1 MIRRHKRR
9 RQPDPRQLLLFTQEE
24 MAGEPLSP
32 DHSEPAN
39 QENQENQEDQ
49 EKTEGIEDIGKP
61 EKPER
66 PEKPENPENPEKPE
80 PPEDLEKPES
90 PEKPEKPEPPE
101 DPENPEKERPAPAA
115 KTDIVELLVGAMQLL
130 SHYSPGE
137 VRLIAMQTAALMQ
150 GDIGFEL
157 PYRVPAI
164 NGYEMR
170 GDMLAALAYVSIA
183 QSFPNMT
190 DSIGLNWEKEYSEA
204 KARYSNS

>member
-32 DHSEPAN
+32 DHSEPAS
-39 QENQENQEDQ
+39 QENQEDQ

-66 PEKPENPENPEKPE
+66 PER
-80 PPEDLEKPES
+80 PEDLEKPES

-150 GDIGFEL
+150 GDIDFEL

>member
-32 DHSEPAN
+32 DHSEPAS
-39 QENQENQEDQ
+39 QENQEDQ

-66 PEKPENPENPEKPE
+66 PER
-80 PPEDLEKPES
+80 PEDLEKPES

-150 GDIGFEL
+150 GDIDFEL

-170 GDMLAALAYVSIA
+170 GDMMAALAYVSIA

>member
-32 DHSEPAN
+32 DHSEPAS

-49 EKTEGIEDIGKP
+49 EDQEKTEGIEEIGKPEPPENPEKPESPEKPEDPGKP

-66 PEKPENPENPEKPE
+66 PE
-80 PPEDLEKPES
+80 DPES
-90 PEKPEKPEPPE
+90 PEPPE
-101 DPENPEKERPAPAA
+101 DPEKEPPERPAPAA

-150 GDIGFEL
+150 GDIDFEL

-164 NGYEMR
+164 DGYEMR
-170 GDMLAALAYVSIA
+170 GDMMAALAYVSIA